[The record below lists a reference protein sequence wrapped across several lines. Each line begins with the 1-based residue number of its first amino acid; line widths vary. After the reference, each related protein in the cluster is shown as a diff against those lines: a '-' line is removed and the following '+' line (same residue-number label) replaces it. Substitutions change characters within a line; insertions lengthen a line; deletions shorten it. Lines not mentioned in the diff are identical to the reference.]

1 MQMLT
6 LYVTGDGGPRIEQA
20 SHALLLMTHTMHH
33 ITTTVQ
39 TTDSPPNEDTNNEGA
54 HLHHFS

>member
-1 MQMLT
+1 MLT
-6 LYVTGDGGPRIEQA
+6 LYVIGDGGPRIEQA

-33 ITTTVQ
+33 IITTVQ
-39 TTDSPPNEDTNNEGA
+39 TTDSPPNEDTNDAGA